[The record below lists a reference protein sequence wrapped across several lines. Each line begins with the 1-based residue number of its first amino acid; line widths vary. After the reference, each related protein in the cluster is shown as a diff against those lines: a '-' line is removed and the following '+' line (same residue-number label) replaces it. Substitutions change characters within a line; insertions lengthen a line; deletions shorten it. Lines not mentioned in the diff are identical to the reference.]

1 MTNKLIQKG
10 EAVNE
15 LYERSRSFTVSMFAT
30 SSECQIA
37 RIVALECASIVANMP
52 TIDCEPVVRC
62 KNCKHWGTGYMG
74 ETEYGKEC
82 ALAHYMIGENGY
94 CLYGEVEKNAAD

>member
-1 MTNKLIQKG
+1 MNNGFINQQ

-15 LYERSRSFTVSMFAT
+15 LRERSQSFTVSMFAT
-30 SSECQIA
+30 SSECNVA
-37 RIVALECASIVANMP
+37 RVVALECASIIAHTPSV
-52 TIDCEPVVRC
+52 DVEQVVRC

-82 ALAHYMIGENGY
+82 KLAHYMIGENGY
-94 CLYGEVEKNAAD
+94 CLYGEDKR